1 MQRTC
6 IFKVIPVSS
15 FLRRVSSFCALS
27 LKASLMITLAP
38 TVVTSLTVYLV
49 GMWFGSRNRQEYR
62 ISGSWKPKAKAYF
75 VVIIFSRV
83 VNCFSFL
90 FVFSYSYFLSIGS
103 INILSCSSTALV
115 RIESRNDSLI
125 VMIWLLLLFFCNI
138 CCCFCNICC
147 CFFCNICC
155 CFFATSGLA
164 PICHIS
170 KVLE

>member
-90 FVFSYSYFLSIGS
+90 FFFLFLFSFHWKHKYLILQAVRLCVLKVGMIRWLSWF
-103 INILSCSSTALV
+103 
-115 RIESRNDSLI
+115 D
-125 VMIWLLLLFFCNI
+125 

-147 CFFCNICC
+147 CFFCQHLLL
-155 CFFATSGLA
+155 FFATSGLA